1 MIGEKNEKIASQENT
16 IKSLTMNMARTYLDL
31 NQAQNEKDLAERKH
45 EEALVKQYER
55 EAELNSFA
63 AGM

>member
-1 MIGEKNEKIASQENT
+1 MIGERNERIASQENT
-16 IKSLTMNMARTYLDL
+16 IKFLAMNMARTYLDL
-31 NQAQNEKDLAERKH
+31 NQAQNDKDLAERKH
-45 EEALVKQYER
+45 EEALAKQYER